1 MLWCGRGRAAASS
14 TAQPYPLALVLA
26 LLLALALVLAVA
38 PALAQTGRQTDR
50 QTDRQTGRK
59 AERCESIK
67 EGPVASSSSSAGRVC
82 EALSSEVFN

>member
-50 QTDRQTGRK
+50 QTGRK

>member
-1 MLWCGRGRAAASS
+1 MLWCGRGRAAASR

-38 PALAQTGRQTDR
+38 PALAQTGR